1 MTQPEPHA
9 AGIPAFLE
17 DWSFAPAP
25 MDDAFSFSV
34 GDVLPEQPVPTF
46 RMDLPAGD
54 AASAALDSAEKRLL
68 QSEAALE
75 SVPEKLDAL
84 LRAVSSGTV
93 SYAVSGSAGAA
104 DLLQLLERAGAPDA
118 TSFGLFSGAQDK
130 MEDTSRAL
138 QEVLQRLT
146 DMVSRMANV
155 ETSVQGRQ
163 IGRTRI
169 GWSGS
174 FETLFPLALS
184 TAELQLHQRSIHLA
198 LASRRLA
205 VSMIART
212 AQSAVKVSALL
223 ATPGG
228 ALLALPAVWKY
239 INGIINEVKI
249 YQQSKAS
256 S

>member
-1 MTQPEPHA
+1 MTLPEPDT

-25 MDDAFSFSV
+25 TDDALSFSL
-34 GDVLPEQPVPTF
+34 GAAVLEQPAPTF
-46 RMDLPAGD
+46 RMDLPPGD
-54 AASAALDSAEKRLL
+54 AASAALDAAEKRLL
-68 QSEAALE
+68 QSEAALD
-75 SVPEKLDAL
+75 SVPEKLEAL
-84 LRAVSSGTV
+84 LSAASSGTV

-104 DLLQLLERAGAPDA
+104 DLLQLLERAGAPET

-130 MEDTSRAL
+130 MEDASCAF
-138 QEVLQRLT
+138 QEALQRLSEV
-146 DMVSRMANV
+146 VSRMANV

-169 GWSGS
+169 GWSGD

-205 VSMIART
+205 VSMIATT

-239 INGIINEVKI
+239 INGVINEVKT
-249 YQQSKAS
+249 YQQSKS
-256 S
+256 